1 MTRSFGTKIPFPPN
15 EFNSSYKLRSIDASP
30 SSPLVDVRHRYGGRQ
45 RNRPRQA
52 RRRRLCGNQRAVR
65 RELTLLARCLSRD
78 TLVVATRS
86 ECARML
92 VCVLHRMYQ
101 DKLASLKRQLQQ
113 LQEGGQVVLSLSGP
127 CSTLAANQR
136 RQNNSFGFFFNIR
149 AGFAGTLQEYQK
161 RMKKLDQQYKERLRN
176 AGERRYEEGRLAD
189 ACRRRFEVY
198 FTTEPPPI
206 RKEITEPDTNYRYH
220 QPLLIHTI
228 SPPKTMTR

>member
-136 RQNNSFGFFFNIR
+136 RQNNSFVFFFQHPR
-149 AGFAGTLQEYQK
+149 WFRRHAAGVSEENEEVRSAIQREAAQ
-161 RMKKLDQQYKERLRN
+161 
-176 AGERRYEEGRLAD
+176 RR
-189 ACRRRFEVY
+189 
-198 FTTEPPPI
+198 
-206 RKEITEPDTNYRYH
+206 
-220 QPLLIHTI
+220 
-228 SPPKTMTR
+228 